1 MTADGTGHEHS
12 AAAAPGDGHGYKHR
26 KTVVALLVVACI
38 LAPIAGTSILIILAV
53 LALILLLVIEVLG
66 RAPATEV
73 ATPTS
78 AT

>member
-1 MTADGTGHEHS
+1 M
-12 AAAAPGDGHGYKHR
+12 
-26 KTVVALLVVACI
+26 VALLVVACI